1 MIYIKLYENFD
12 FNEDDFDI
20 EEEQPNE
27 NLKVGDKVKPK
38 NNYYY
43 RSISRNNIC
52 KNLLFTK
59 SDQLK
64 GTFIVVEIINYD
76 NKKIMI
82 IRNKND
88 ILWPWYDCEYWK
100 KIK

>member
-64 GTFIVVEIINYD
+64 PNLYCCRNY
-76 NKKIMI
+76 K
-82 IRNKND
+82 
-88 ILWPWYDCEYWK
+88 L
-100 KIK
+100 